1 MNLYKIDPIIG
12 PRPSPIVMAASMYAI
27 LLIFS
32 SGSSIESKLLQGIDE
47 NALAE
52 AYFQYSNLK
61 SIESKLLQGIDE
73 NALVNPCHALKNMAT
88 ITIILFD
95 FINVM
100 NPKHPKQVLSEK
112 IPK

>member
-47 NALAE
+47 NAL
-52 AYFQYSNLK
+52 
-61 SIESKLLQGIDE
+61 
-73 NALVNPCHALKNMAT
+73 VNPCHALKNMAT

-95 FINVM
+95 FINVT